1 MSFRTGD
8 EFESMAE
15 INITPLVD
23 VMLVLLV
30 IFIITSPMLVQG
42 LQVELPKAKSPAL
55 EQKSREPI
63 VLTLTRDRLILLGD
77 QPVHATLLAERLGP
91 MVAGG
96 PRPVYLKGDRDLPY
110 GFVVQVL
117 ATLNGMGIEEIGMI
131 TAPPEAR

>member
-8 EFESMAE
+8 EFESIAE

-30 IFIITSPMLVQG
+30 IFIITSPLLVQG
-42 LQVELPKAKSPAL
+42 LDVELPREQAPAL
-55 EQKSREPI
+55 AQDSREPI
-63 VLTLTRDRLILLGD
+63 VLTLTRERLILLGD

-117 ATLNGMGIEEIGMI
+117 AALNRMGIEEIGMI

>member
-8 EFESMAE
+8 EFESIAE

-30 IFIITSPMLVQG
+30 IFIITSPLLVQG
-42 LQVELPKAKSPAL
+42 LNVELPREQAPAL
-55 EQKSREPI
+55 AQDSREPI
-63 VLTLTRDRLILLGD
+63 VLTLTRERLILLGD

-117 ATLNGMGIEEIGMI
+117 AALNRMGIEEIGMI